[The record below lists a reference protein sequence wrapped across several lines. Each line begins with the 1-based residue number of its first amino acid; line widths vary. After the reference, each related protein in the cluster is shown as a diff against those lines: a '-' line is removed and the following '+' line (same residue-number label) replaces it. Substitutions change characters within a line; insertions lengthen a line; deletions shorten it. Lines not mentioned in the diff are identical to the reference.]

1 MKEYIKPIIIDEEL
15 SIVDV
20 IAESFGSSQAGDRI
34 VYFLED

>member
-34 VYFLED
+34 VNFLED